1 MSIIFPNESEMDIEN
16 LIIFKKDLTELLY
29 NDSYS
34 VNEFN
39 KIRTIIRRLEGYL
52 LMADK
57 KNLFDYFNAF
67 YELGLLNVLNSYL
80 DKGNQQISF
89 CILEC
94 IYILL
99 TNIQNTG
106 LIFYIYS
113 TKYTTKIQGEYL
125 NIIDKIISIDIRKK
139 EEFLTYQV
147 NFIKSLSLKLNIDCI
162 DFFYDKHKNQFPIL
176 TRAFSLYNNK
186 DAMIRSAIKNIF
198 LTILKINDEHLRR
211 FITSFPNNIYY
222 PNIIFQLRNII
233 IRLCIINFIDDKK
246 SANPLDKFRDEH
258 DNLIDYMYYISDI
271 LLLNIENTNF
281 ILINCILNEI
291 LLPLFK
297 TIISK
302 KEEKISVVYALY
314 ILLLFVFIVK
324 NKFINDVISYFLFE
338 ENISKN
344 LMKKMEEFE
353 FKAIN
358 QSLMSCVDFLI
369 INNKIA
375 DVNDEQWK
383 TIKNLM
389 SDICGIDL
397 STGFI
402 VKDNNYDIIKYI
414 IYSKDSNNNYYNKS
428 GDTLIKNEIFGTIN
442 LLLTARDDSILL
454 ILNLLIYC
462 IITYYKD
469 ININKND
476 LNCVNKDDDKNK
488 DEKKLDNKEQKLI
501 DINEIEKI
509 NISNQN
515 NNKIINNINNENDF
529 PNIFNTNINKNNI
542 NIINDDII
550 DKIQDELFDDE
561 DNNDNIN
568 PKQNNNDKTEININ
582 LENYKYNILD
592 KDYFKLDLTNQN
604 ILFCLLLKL
613 FLIPRNLRSITNDI
627 ILFNISI
634 LLTLN
639 KNNNKEIY
647 IQKIKGL
654 LKNEID
660 KLRNLLNKDKSLKK
674 YTYIT
679 SINAHEQ
686 YIKPKDI
693 KIKDLISSPFI
704 LIPIIYLDEQDD
716 VPQNFKEI
724 KFKYQLLSVYI
735 MDILILYDILN
746 DLYDC
751 QYDIISETKKN
762 PFQLPKQVDFVV
774 GKEYSKL
781 DLGKEHILCE
791 LIINNKNI
799 KAVIFFDFQ
808 NVYFGQIM
816 TNSYKNLSKIKL
828 VKKYSLRN
836 IEIKIPNSK
845 ESIEHE
851 NTLLEIYDSSTE
863 NTDILGKKSNI
874 IINCFEVEK
883 AVIIYKQLKKE
894 KNNAIQLEF
903 SLFDAFIDAIEKKF
917 SLN

>member
-1 MSIIFPNESEMDIEN
+1 MSIIFPNESEMEIEN

-34 VNEFN
+34 ANEFN

-67 YELGLLNVLNSYL
+67 YELGLLNIFNSYL

-89 CILEC
+89 AILEC

-106 LIFYIYS
+106 LIFYLYS
-113 TKYTTKIQGEYL
+113 TKYTTKIPGEYL
-125 NIIDKIISIDIRKK
+125 NIIDKIISIDITKR

-162 DFFYDKHKNQFPIL
+162 EFFYNKHKNQFPIL
-176 TRAFSLYNNK
+176 HRAFSLYNHK
-186 DAMIRSAIKNIF
+186 DAMIRSAVKNIF
-198 LTILKINDEHLRR
+198 LTILKIQDEHLRR

-233 IRLCIINFIDDKK
+233 IRLCIINFIDEKNSK
-246 SANPLDKFRDEH
+246 NPINKFRNEH

-271 LLLNIENTNF
+271 LLLNIENINF

-291 LLPLFK
+291 ILPLFK

-302 KEEKISVVYALY
+302 KEEKISVVFALY
-314 ILLLFVFIVK
+314 ILTLFVAIVK

-338 ENISKN
+338 EKISKN
-344 LMKKMEEFE
+344 LVEKMEEFE

-369 INNKIA
+369 VNNKIA

-402 VKDNNYDIIKYI
+402 VKENNYDIIKNI
-414 IYSKDSNNNYYNKS
+414 IYGDDTYYNKKY
-428 GDTLIKNEIFGTIN
+428 DTLINNEIFGTIK

-462 IITYYKD
+462 VISYYKE
-469 ININKND
+469 INKNEE
-476 LNCVNKDDDKNK
+476 VNIVNINNDNDNS
-488 DEKKLDNKEQKLI
+488 ENRINNKEKKLI
-501 DINEIEKI
+501 DINEIESKNKI
-509 NISNQN
+509 NQN
-515 NNKIINNINNENDF
+515 NNIVNNINIEN
-529 PNIFNTNINKNNI
+529 NLINNFNTEIKKNNI

-561 DNNDNIN
+561 EKNDNVNNIAESEDKIEINNNIDNN
-568 PKQNNNDKTEININ
+568 
-582 LENYKYNILD
+582 KYNILD
-592 KDYFKLDLTNQN
+592 KNFFKLDLNNPN
-604 ILFCLLLKL
+604 ILFNLLLKL
-613 FLIPRNLRSITNDI
+613 FLIPRNLRSITNEI

-634 LLTLN
+634 LLTIS
-639 KNNNKEIY
+639 KIQDKEIY
-647 IQKIKGL
+647 IKKV
-654 LKNEID
+654 KEIFKAEIN
-660 KLRNLLNKDKSLKK
+660 KLRNLLNTDKNLKQ
-674 YTYIT
+674 YTYI
-679 SINAHEQ
+679 SSVKAMEQ
-686 YIKPKDI
+686 YVNPKDK
-693 KIKDLISSPFI
+693 KIKDLMTSPFI
-704 LIPIIYLDEQDD
+704 LIPIIYLDEETD
-716 VPQNFKEI
+716 VPKNFKEI
-724 KFKYQLLSVYI
+724 KYKHQMLSVYI
-735 MDILILYDILN
+735 MNILILYDVLN

-751 QYDIISETKKN
+751 QYDMIIETKKN
-762 PFQLPKQVDFVV
+762 PFELPKQADFVV
-774 GKEYSKL
+774 GKEYSNL
-781 DLGKEHILCE
+781 DLGKESILCE
-791 LIINNKNI
+791 IIINNKII

-808 NVYFGQIM
+808 NVYFGQIL

-836 IEIKIPNSK
+836 IETKIPNSN
-845 ESIEHE
+845 ESMENE
-851 NTLLEIYDSSTE
+851 NTLLEIYDNSIEST
-863 NTDILGKKSNI
+863 NILGQKSSI

-883 AVIIYKQLKKE
+883 TVIVYKQLKKE
-894 KNNAIQLEF
+894 KNNAIELEF
-903 SLFDAFIDAIEKKF
+903 SLFDSFIDNIEKKF

>member
-1 MSIIFPNESEMDIEN
+1 MSIIFPNESEMEIEN

-34 VNEFN
+34 ANEFN

-67 YELGLLNVLNSYL
+67 YELGLLNIFNSYL

-89 CILEC
+89 AILEC

-106 LIFYIYS
+106 LIFYLYS
-113 TKYTTKIQGEYL
+113 TKYTTKIPGEYL
-125 NIIDKIISIDIRKK
+125 NIIDKIISIDITKR

-162 DFFYDKHKNQFPIL
+162 EFFYNKHKNQFPIL
-176 TRAFSLYNNK
+176 HRAFSLYNHK
-186 DAMIRSAIKNIF
+186 DAMIRSAVKNIF
-198 LTILKINDEHLRR
+198 LTILKIQDEHLRR

-233 IRLCIINFIDDKK
+233 IRLCIINFIDEKNSK
-246 SANPLDKFRDEH
+246 NPINKFRNEH
-258 DNLIDYMYYISDI
+258 DNLVDYMYYISDI
-271 LLLNIENTNF
+271 LLLNIENINF

-291 LLPLFK
+291 ILPLFK

-302 KEEKISVVYALY
+302 KEEKISVVFALY
-314 ILLLFVFIVK
+314 ILTLFVAIVK

-338 ENISKN
+338 EKISKN
-344 LMKKMEEFE
+344 LVEKMEEFE

-358 QSLMSCVDFLI
+358 QSLMGCVDFLI
-369 INNKIA
+369 VNNKIA

-402 VKDNNYDIIKYI
+402 VKENNYDIIKNI
-414 IYSKDSNNNYYNKS
+414 IYGDDTYYNKKY
-428 GDTLIKNEIFGTIN
+428 DTLINNEIFGTIK

-462 IITYYKD
+462 VISYYKE
-469 ININKND
+469 INKNEE
-476 LNCVNKDDDKNK
+476 VNIVNTNNDNDNS
-488 DEKKLDNKEQKLI
+488 ENRINNKEKKLI
-501 DINEIEKI
+501 DINEIESKNKI
-509 NISNQN
+509 NQN
-515 NNKIINNINNENDF
+515 NNIV
-529 PNIFNTNINKNNI
+529 NNI
-542 NIINDDII
+542 NIENNLINNFNNVNNIAESE
-550 DKIQDELFDDE
+550 DKIEINNNI
-561 DNNDNIN
+561 DNN
-568 PKQNNNDKTEININ
+568 
-582 LENYKYNILD
+582 KYNILD
-592 KDYFKLDLTNQN
+592 KNFFKLDLNNQN
-604 ILFCLLLKL
+604 ILFNLLLKL
-613 FLIPRNLRSITNDI
+613 FLIPRNLRSITNEI

-634 LLTLN
+634 LLTIS
-639 KNNNKEIY
+639 KIQDKEIY
-647 IQKIKGL
+647 IKKV
-654 LKNEID
+654 KEIFKAEIN
-660 KLRNLLNKDKSLKK
+660 KLRNLLNTDKNLKQ
-674 YTYIT
+674 YTYI
-679 SINAHEQ
+679 SSVKAMEQ
-686 YIKPKDI
+686 YVNPKDK
-693 KIKDLISSPFI
+693 KIKDLMTSPFI
-704 LIPIIYLDEQDD
+704 LIPIIYLDEETD
-716 VPQNFKEI
+716 VPKNFKEI
-724 KFKYQLLSVYI
+724 KYKHQMLSVYI
-735 MDILILYDILN
+735 MNILILYDVLN

-751 QYDIISETKKN
+751 QYDMIIETKKN
-762 PFQLPKQVDFVV
+762 PFELPKQADFVV
-774 GKEYSKL
+774 GKEYSNL
-781 DLGKEHILCE
+781 DLGKESILCE
-791 LIINNKNI
+791 IIINNKII

-808 NVYFGQIM
+808 NVYFGQIL

-836 IEIKIPNSK
+836 IETKIPNSN
-845 ESIEHE
+845 ESMENE
-851 NTLLEIYDSSTE
+851 NTLLEIYDNSMEST
-863 NTDILGKKSNI
+863 NILGQKSSI

-883 AVIIYKQLKKE
+883 TVIVYKQLKKE
-894 KNNAIQLEF
+894 KNNAIELEF
-903 SLFDAFIDAIEKKF
+903 SLFDSFIDNIEKKF